1 MKNKLKLAL
10 SLFFD
15 YFKIG
20 LFTFG
25 GGYAMIT
32 LIEKTFVEKRKYISE
47 EELLDIVAIAEATP
61 GVMAINSATYIGYKV
76 LGFWGSLMATIGV
89 STPSFVIILIVS
101 FFYEKLVSIKYVKYF
116 IDGLMVAV
124 TFLILR
130 AGIKL
135 FKSAKKDALS
145 YILIA
150 LSFIALLLIK
160 FFNVSFSTVYM
171 ILLGGLISLIVYLF
185 GQLIS
190 KKKKAKEIAKPS
202 DIKEEGGKDQ

>member
-1 MKNKLKLAL
+1 
-10 SLFFD
+10 
-15 YFKIG
+15 
-20 LFTFG
+20 
-25 GGYAMIT
+25 
-32 LIEKTFVEKRKYISE
+32 
-47 EELLDIVAIAEATP
+47 
-61 GVMAINSATYIGYKV
+61 
-76 LGFWGSLMATIGV
+76 
-89 STPSFVIILIVS
+89 
-101 FFYEKLVSIKYVKYF
+101 
-116 IDGLMVAV
+116 MVAV